1 MKENKVSLKNK
12 VKEKNLFIRL
22 KNEWE
27 YQNKIL
33 QKIPNEVIEVAK
45 MRVEVTQKNNNY
57 ELEL

>member
-45 MRVEVTQKNNNY
+45 MRVEETQKNNNY